1 MRRDTNPGPHTRAPE
16 ANVST
21 ARPRPR
27 FLAAVLALAGIAQL
41 SACESGSDYNPML
54 LTPDALAATAP
65 DVFQARFE
73 TSKGDFVIEVHR
85 DWSPNGADRFYNLVS
100 NGYYDDVRFF
110 RVIDGFMAQFG
121 IHGDSAVASAWREQR
136 IDDDEVLQSN
146 ARGFISYAMGGPNT
160 RTTQVFINFVDNSRL
175 DGMGFS
181 PFGQVAEGM
190 EVVDALYSGYGEG
203 APGGDGPMQGL
214 IQYRGNA
221 YLNDDFPELDYVVR
235 ATIVS
240 E

>member
-1 MRRDTNPGPHTRAPE
+1 MTN
-16 ANVST
+16 
-21 ARPRPR
+21 ARIRSR
-27 FLAAVLALAGIAQL
+27 FLAAALALAAAAQTA
-41 SACESGSDYNPML
+41 ACEPGPDYNPML
-54 LTPDALAATAP
+54 LTPDALTATAP

-73 TSKGDFVIEVHR
+73 TSKGTFVIEGHR
-85 DWSPNGADRFYNLVS
+85 DWSPHGADRFYNLVS

-121 IHGDSAVASAWREQR
+121 IHGDSTVAAAWREAR
-136 IDDDEVLQSN
+136 IPDDEVLQSN
-146 ARGFISYAMGGPNT
+146 TRGFVSYAMGGPGT
-160 RTTQVFINFVDNSRL
+160 RTTQIFINFVDNSRL

-181 PFGQVAEGM
+181 PFGQVVEGM
-190 EVVDALYSGYGEG
+190 EVVDQLYSGYGEG
-203 APGGDGPMQGL
+203 APSGNGPNQGL

-221 YLNDDFPELDYVVR
+221 YLNDDFPRLDHVVS

>member
-1 MRRDTNPGPHTRAPE
+1 MTSSGA
-16 ANVST
+16 
-21 ARPRPR
+21 RPR
-27 FLAAVLALAGIAQL
+27 FLAAVLALAGAAYL
-41 SACESGSDYNPML
+41 SACESGPDYNPML
-54 LTPDALAATAP
+54 LTPDALTATAP
-65 DVFQARFE
+65 DLFQARFE
-73 TSKGDFVIEVHR
+73 TSKGNFVIEVHR

-136 IDDDEVLQSN
+136 IPDDQVLQSN

-181 PFGQVAEGM
+181 PFGQIVEGM

-203 APGGDGPMQGL
+203 APNGNGPMQGL
-214 IQYRGNA
+214 IQYRGNT
-221 YLNDDFPELDYVVR
+221 YLNDEFPRLDHVVR

-240 E
+240 D